1 MDDFDDVLSDE
12 EWNDG
17 DDEDEMTEEE
27 WEEERKS
34 IIDSMYP
41 DGYDE
46 DSDGSIFD
54 YDD

>member
-12 EWNDG
+12 DWD

-27 WEEERKS
+27 WEEEKKAIMS
-34 IIDSMYP
+34 SMYP